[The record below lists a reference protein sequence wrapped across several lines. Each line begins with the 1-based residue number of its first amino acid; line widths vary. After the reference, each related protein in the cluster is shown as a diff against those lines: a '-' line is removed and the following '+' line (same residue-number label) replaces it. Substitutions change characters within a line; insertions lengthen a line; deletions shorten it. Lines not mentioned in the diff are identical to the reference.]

1 MEFRSHGDKDQEDFE
16 GNSGPDTGN
25 GRGLYQGTV
34 SEDDT
39 VGLAL
44 PKKEKRMR
52 KRIVMVLLI
61 GLCVLGG
68 LFAQGTKEEVNISI
82 STNPFPYLVVV
93 NETLV
98 PDSLVTVTDI
108 LVGRYWGEIL
118 VPASLKAEL
127 IAFDPAFRRDVLSA
141 SDIVSVIDA
150 VAVQEFAIGIIPFGT
165 RFDKALPASVGLT
178 VVSLE

>member
-1 MEFRSHGDKDQEDFE
+1 
-16 GNSGPDTGN
+16 
-25 GRGLYQGTV
+25 
-34 SEDDT
+34 
-39 VGLAL
+39 
-44 PKKEKRMR
+44 MR

-68 LFAQGTKEEVNISI
+68 LFAQGAKEEVNISI

>member
-1 MEFRSHGDKDQEDFE
+1 MK
-16 GNSGPDTGN
+16 
-25 GRGLYQGTV
+25 
-34 SEDDT
+34 
-39 VGLAL
+39 
-44 PKKEKRMR
+44 
-52 KRIVMVLLI
+52 KRIMMILLI

-68 LFAQGTKEEVNISI
+68 LFAQGTKEEVKVSI

-98 PDSLVTVTDI
+98 SDPLVTVADI

-127 IAFDPAFRRDVLSA
+127 IAFDSAFQRDVLNTK
-141 SDIVSVIDA
+141 DTVSVIDA
-150 VAVQEFAIGIIPFGT
+150 VAVQEFAIGIIPFDT
-165 RFDKALPASVGLT
+165 RFDKALPSSVGLT